1 MRLFIAIVLIYSMQT
16 AIADIHP
23 ERQEELR
30 HMLLHDC
37 GSCHGMT
44 MKGGLGPALTEDK
57 LRDRT
62 AAALESTVT
71 YGRPGTPMP
80 PFKDILKT
88 EEIQWL
94 VQLLM
99 EQNSQ

>member
-1 MRLFIAIVLIYSMQT
+1 MRWLVGVVLFFGFSLAV
-16 AIADIHP
+16 ADIEP

-44 MKGGLGPALTEDK
+44 MKGGLGPALTEDALK
-57 LRDRT
+57 DST

-80 PFKDILKT
+80 PFQGILKK

-94 VQLLM
+94 VQLLK
-99 EQNSQ
+99 E

>member
-1 MRLFIAIVLIYSMQT
+1 MNVYVACVLLLTCCSQ
-16 AIADIHP
+16 AIADITL

-44 MKGGLGPALTEDK
+44 MKGGLGPALTAES
-57 LRDRT
+57 LGNRT
-62 AAALESTVT
+62 LAALEATVT

-80 PFKDILKT
+80 PFKGILKT
-88 EEIQWL
+88 EDIQWL
-94 VQLLM
+94 VQLLK
-99 EQNSQ
+99 EQ